1 MSKLTNW
8 FLTSNRYKH
17 FLYAIP
23 VGATLTAL
31 TALGLAGG
39 MEYKDKL
46 YGNKWDWL
54 DFVCTVAGGLLG
66 NAITWL
72 IIYFCIFV

>member
-1 MSKLTNW
+1 MSRLFSW

-39 MEYKDKL
+39 MEYKDKQW
-46 YGNKWDWL
+46 GGKWDWL
-54 DFVCTVAGGLLG
+54 DFACTVVGGVVG
-66 NAITWL
+66 NAIT
-72 IIYFCIFV
+72 IIILYFTLT